1 MADPERP
8 TRRTEAGFAVSSEF
22 LLIAVILVCGLI
34 TGWVKLRDQSMAELK
49 DSMAAIDQWVTG
61 SASSL
66 QPYAQPWISVGGA
79 VTSTAV
85 APVTDEYSGLPC
97 VAVSGGPVVC
107 PAPGPNIPGGTL
119 SISYSTLPTPS
130 TSGSGA
136 TFEAN
141 ATF

>member
-1 MADPERP
+1 MA
-8 TRRTEAGFAVSSEF
+8 TAQRRVRRAEAGFAVSSEF

-34 TGWVKLRDQSMAELK
+34 TGWVKIRDQSLAEAK
-49 DSMAAIDQWVTG
+49 DAMDAIDQWVAG
-61 SASSL
+61 SATNL
-66 QPYAQPWISVGGA
+66 QPYAQPWIAAGA

-85 APVTDEYSGLPC
+85 APVTDEYDGLPC

-107 PAPGPNIPGGTL
+107 PAPGATLPGGALTL
-119 SISYSTLPTPS
+119 SYSTVPTAA
-130 TSGSGA
+130 TSGSTA